1 MIEEGK
7 LNVGFFPDDSLLLAD
22 GLGHPPFSTFPKYMH
37 LLEFLE
43 S

>member
-1 MIEEGK
+1 MIKEGK
-7 LNVGFFPDDSLLLAD
+7 LNVVFFPDDSLFRAG
-22 GLGHPPFSTFPKYMH
+22 GLGHPPFPSFPQYMH